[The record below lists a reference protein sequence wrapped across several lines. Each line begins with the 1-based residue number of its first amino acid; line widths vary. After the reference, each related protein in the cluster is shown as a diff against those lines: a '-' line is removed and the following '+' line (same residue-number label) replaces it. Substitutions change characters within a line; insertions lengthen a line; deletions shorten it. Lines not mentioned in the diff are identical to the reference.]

1 MKKIILTFAIA
12 LASVFSAAGQ
22 EPAVADAAGL
32 ADFYLARDD
41 GSGKAGEQV
50 SGFYTT
56 DGPIYCVVQ
65 LDSAA
70 PATVRMNLVVVAV
83 PGVKP
88 GTRVVSTSY
97 TTKENQNRVNFTGR
111 PDGQWIAGRYRAEI
125 YIGSNLAVSREFA
138 VQSVA
143 TPKPAA
149 EGIAPPR
156 PTPNPARPAASR
168 ARKRLNLICKIKKGF
183 GICRSP
189 FRVTSNRITSVNRR
203 RSRRRHDRRHRRRRI
218 RHGRRRRHPTVTAA
232 AAAVLTRFG
241 FVHFQ
246 LASLELFSVQ
256 FRDRVFAVFLR
267 RHFDEAETARAARVA
282 VFDDRRRF
290 HRSDGRK
297 KLFKCGVV
305 RVEREISYV
314 KFH

>member
-1 MKKIILTFAIA
+1 MFVIA
-12 LASVFSAAGQ
+12 LASAFAAAGQ
-22 EPAVADAAGL
+22 EPAAAADPVGL

-70 PATVRMNLVVVAV
+70 SATVKMNLIVVSV

-111 PDGQWIAGRYRAEI
+111 PDGQWLAGRYRAEI

-143 TPKPAA
+143 APKPAV
-149 EGIAPPR
+149 EG
-156 PTPNPARPAASR
+156 
-168 ARKRLNLICKIKKGF
+168 
-183 GICRSP
+183 
-189 FRVTSNRITSVNRR
+189 VNRR
-203 RSRRRHDRRHRRRRI
+203 KPGPKAKPAPRTP
-218 RHGRRRRHPTVTAA
+218 GT
-232 AAAVLTRFG
+232 
-241 FVHFQ
+241 
-246 LASLELFSVQ
+246 
-256 FRDRVFAVFLR
+256 
-267 RHFDEAETARAARVA
+267 
-282 VFDDRRRF
+282 
-290 HRSDGRK
+290 
-297 KLFKCGVV
+297 
-305 RVEREISYV
+305 
-314 KFH
+314 